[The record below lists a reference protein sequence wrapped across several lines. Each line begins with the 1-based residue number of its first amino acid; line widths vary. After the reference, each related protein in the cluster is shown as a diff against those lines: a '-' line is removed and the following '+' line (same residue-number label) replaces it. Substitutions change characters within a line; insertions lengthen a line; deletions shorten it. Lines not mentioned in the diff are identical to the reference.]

1 MNNNDPL
8 ASLLVSESQSIDKV
22 GLAQLLSP
30 YLLINKESKSLDFS
44 GGFWELP
51 NAEKILLV
59 LAGVKARS
67 LILNTEDKIT
77 PSEIIKMDIAPE
89 GSVKITLKNL
99 LGSKDIKSENSR
111 YYLPNYKLP
120 QVIARFKNL
129 NLKK

>member
-8 ASLLVSESQSIDKV
+8 ASLLVSESQSIDKA
-22 GLAQLLSP
+22 GLAELLSP

-44 GGFWELP
+44 GGFLELP
-51 NAEKILLV
+51 NSEKILLV

-67 LILNTEDKIT
+67 LILNMEDKIT

>member
-8 ASLLVSESQSIDKV
+8 ASLLVSESQSIDKAS
-22 GLAQLLSP
+22 LAELLSP

-67 LILNTEDKIT
+67 LTLETEDRIT
-77 PSEIIKMDIAPE
+77 PSEIIKMDIAPA
-89 GSVKITLKNL
+89 GSVKATLKNL
-99 LGSKDIKSENSR
+99 LESKDIKSEKGR

>member
-1 MNNNDPL
+1 MSNNDPL
-8 ASLLVSESQSIDKV
+8 ASLLVSESQSIDKA
-22 GLAQLLSP
+22 GLAELLSP

-44 GGFWELP
+44 GGFLELP
-51 NAEKILLV
+51 NSEKILLV

-67 LILNTEDKIT
+67 LILNMEDKIT

>member
-8 ASLLVSESQSIDKV
+8 ASLLVSESQTIDKA
-22 GLAQLLSP
+22 GLAELLSP

-44 GGFWELP
+44 GGFWDLP

-67 LILNTEDKIT
+67 LVLSTEDRIT
-77 PSEIIKMDIAPE
+77 PSEIIKMEIAPM
-89 GSVKITLKNL
+89 GSIKITLKKL
-99 LGSKDIKSENSR
+99 LESKEIKAENSR

-120 QVIARFKNL
+120 QIMARFKNL

>member
-1 MNNNDPL
+1 MSNNDPL
-8 ASLLVSESQSIDKV
+8 ASLLVSESQSIDKA
-22 GLAQLLSP
+22 GLAELLSP
-30 YLLINKESKSLDFS
+30 YLLINKESKYLDFS
-44 GGFWELP
+44 GGFLELP
-51 NAEKILLV
+51 NSEKILLV

-67 LILNTEDKIT
+67 LILNMEDKIT